1 MGPVESGLFCF
12 MGIVYFVGFFICIFI
27 LLFKDSKNTNIKE
40 NLFMSS
46 NCLYLQINALTTNF
60 RSKFR
65 VNSYTDSYVHFV
77 ANTCSDIASVCVY
90 RTSEKCFR
98 VMFYHS
104 HLQNC
109 KVSDYK
115 SFRTLSELCHYLDTL
130 SFVLV

>member
-1 MGPVESGLFCF
+1 MGCVEIGLFCF
-12 MGIVYFVGFFICIFI
+12 LGIVSVMSFICTFI
-27 LLFKDSKNTNIKE
+27 GIVEDSKSTNSKE
-40 NLFMSS
+40 KMFMSS

-60 RSKFR
+60 RSRFR
-65 VNSYTDSYVHFV
+65 VHSYTDSYVHFV

-115 SFRTLSELCHYLDTL
+115 SFRTLSELCYYLDTL
-130 SFVLV
+130 SFMLV

>member
-1 MGPVESGLFCF
+1 MSAVEIGLFCF
-12 MGIVYFVGFFICIFI
+12 MGIVSVISFFCTFFGI
-27 LLFKDSKNTNIKE
+27 LEDSKKTNSKE
-40 NLFMSS
+40 KLFMSS
-46 NCLYLQINALTTNF
+46 NCLYLQINALTSNF

-65 VNSYTDSYVHFV
+65 VHSYTDSYVYFV

-104 HLQNC
+104 HLHNC

-115 SFRTLSELCHYLDTL
+115 SFRTLSELCYYLDTL
-130 SFVLV
+130 SSMLV

>member
-1 MGPVESGLFCF
+1 MDTVDKCLF
-12 MGIVYFVGFFICIFI
+12 GFIGVVTYLYVFSTIIGV
-27 LLFKDSKNTNIKE
+27 LKDSKFNKNKE
-40 NLFMSS
+40 KLFMSS
-46 NCLYLQINALTTNF
+46 KCLYLQINALTSNF

-65 VNSYTDSYVHFV
+65 VHSYTDSYVHFV
-77 ANTCSDIASVCVY
+77 ANTCSDIASISVY

-115 SFRTLSELCHYLDTL
+115 SFRTLSELCYYLDTL
-130 SFVLV
+130 SFMLV

>member
-1 MGPVESGLFCF
+1 MGSVEIGLFCF
-12 MGIVYFVGFFICIFI
+12 LGIVSVISFFGTFI
-27 LLFKDSKNTNIKE
+27 GILEDAKHSNRKE
-40 NLFMSS
+40 KLFMSS

-65 VNSYTDSYVHFV
+65 VHSYTDSYVHFV

-90 RTSEKCFR
+90 RTSDRCFR

-115 SFRTLSELCHYLDTL
+115 SFRSLSELCYYLDTI
-130 SFVLV
+130 SFMLV

>member
-1 MGPVESGLFCF
+1 MGSVEIGLFCF
-12 MGIVYFVGFFICIFI
+12 IGIVSVISFFSTFIGFIE
-27 LLFKDSKNTNIKE
+27 DSKRTNSKE
-40 NLFMSS
+40 KIFMSS

-60 RSKFR
+60 RGKFR
-65 VNSYTDSYVHFV
+65 VYSYTDSYVQFV

-115 SFRTLSELCHYLDTL
+115 SFRTLSELCYYLDTL
-130 SFVLV
+130 SFMLV

>member
-1 MGPVESGLFCF
+1 MSPVEIGLFCF
-12 MGIVYFVGFFICIFI
+12 IGIVSVISFFSTFI
-27 LLFKDSKNTNIKE
+27 GILEDSKHNNSKE
-40 NLFMSS
+40 KLFMSS

-65 VNSYTDSYVHFV
+65 VHSYTDSYVQFV
-77 ANTCSDIASVCVY
+77 GNTCSDIASVCVY

-115 SFRTLSELCHYLDTL
+115 SFRSLSELCYYLDTL
-130 SFVLV
+130 SFMLV